1 MNLPWRQKLPTGEAL
16 RAEAAR
22 VGLHFDPGD
31 RKNDAELQQRV
42 LVAWVERR
50 NAVVNYTQT
59 FAIIG
64 TLLITLVLA
73 IWNEQRQSNQESAD
87 LMIKFSEMLASG
99 KSGLV
104 AETLDLNGN
113 LEQAK
118 NVDDEAI
125 DEFLGNYDLLAAAY
139 RHGLINKD
147 MADDAFSY
155 DLEKA
160 LQDRRIRAFSLSRGR
175 KNPMCMRAFSN
186 LRAAGKS
193 RFLHS
198 LQSNRT
204 PRRPR
209 RHRLFPLVD
218 FRLSHPD
225 NQP

>member
-160 LQDRRIRAFSLSRGR
+160 LQDRQIRAFL
-175 KNPMCMRAFSN
+175 A
-186 LRAAGKS
+186 KS
-193 RFLHS
+193 RAEESDVYEGVFELARSWKITVPPFSAVQPHS
-198 LQSNRT
+198 SAASSPPAVPTR
-204 PRRPR
+204 
-209 RHRLFPLVD
+209 
-218 FRLSHPD
+218 
-225 NQP
+225 